1 MYIYRRRRERER
13 ERKKTIYV
21 PVIFQPDENT
31 HYMLSEADGF
41 SNLLLV
47 IESVVIED
55 EGKYKCQASSVR
67 YPGPPAEKLVMV
79 RVRGK
84 CPLQAQTFILDAVQ
98 LQTFLATRVPKKIHF
113 IKH

>member
-1 MYIYRRRRERER
+1 MCVYIYRRRRRTERE
-13 ERKKTIYV
+13 KTIYV

-47 IESVVIED
+47 IESVVIDD

-84 CPLQAQTFILDAVQ
+84 CPLHA
-98 LQTFLATRVPKKIHF
+98 
-113 IKH
+113 